1 MITNT
6 VMHASPNHGFP
17 MFSNLDD
24 FDTWPEDQAELYIDV
39 VVAVVKAGF
48 KGVKADTAE
57 SNSKSI
63 ILIFT
68 DQESP
73 EGRVVQN
80 VHELAKSGLLRMSV
94 QEVLDIIYQA
104 YREQGLTL

>member
-63 ILIFT
+63 IPRRTRGSERARASKI
-68 DQESP
+68 
-73 EGRVVQN
+73 RVVAH
-80 VHELAKSGLLRMSV
+80 VGTGGLGHYLSSV
-94 QEVLDIIYQA
+94 P
-104 YREQGLTL
+104 